1 MIVIRITI
9 YWTWTF
15 YQTLMPCV
23 IYLTS
28 VLNNLKIRLLFYL
41 SYVDEGSSEAWVEGV
56 GESLSEIKVVL

>member
-41 SYVDEGSSEAWVEGV
+41 SYVDEGSSER
-56 GESLSEIKVVL
+56 LSNLLLVTQQARI